1 MLDTGDL
8 LGLEKS
14 ICGCVQD
21 TNGQVLVQRPQ
32 RVLTWVFF
40 LYANKESCSRLLAS
54 PVAVAELV
62 TTPFRHRNQHECD

>member
-1 MLDTGDL
+1 VRTQLLVHRGEPMFDTGDL

-32 RVLTWVFF
+32 RVLKWHSNPG
-40 LYANKESCSRLLAS
+40 LSY
-54 PVAVAELV
+54 
-62 TTPFRHRNQHECD
+62 